1 MALELGHSQA
11 KKKKKKKEEME
22 EGRKKDLNLISYYK
36 A

>member
-22 EGRKKDLNLISYYK
+22 EGRKKDLNLIS
-36 A
+36 